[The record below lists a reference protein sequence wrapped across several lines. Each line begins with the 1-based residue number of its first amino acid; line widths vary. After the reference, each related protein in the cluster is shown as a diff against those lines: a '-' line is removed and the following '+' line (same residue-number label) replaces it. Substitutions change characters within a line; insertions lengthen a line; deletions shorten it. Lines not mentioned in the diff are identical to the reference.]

1 MVLPE
6 NLLKRK
12 RSYSSALPAFSK
24 AHVIAGALAVTLD
37 TEDKDLTL
45 GMADQYTGRSLEVPE
60 KFVDCHMSPE
70 QPTVMLHIYMR

>member
-12 RSYSSALPAFSK
+12 RYFSALPAFSK
-24 AHVIAGALAVTLD
+24 AHVIAGALAATLD
-37 TEDKDLTL
+37 IEDKDLTL
-45 GMADQYTGRSLEVPE
+45 GMADQYTRRSLEVPE